1 MGVFFDS
8 GNSIELQMC
17 NCKARMLFAKLDN
30 FDVLDVVGFD
40 EMDLHKLISRLPFN
54 FVGVKH
60 EDLFLYLCVRY
71 EGLIKTREYVVR
83 TIKLKRGGT
92 Q

>member
-1 MGVFFDS
+1 MGIFFDG

-17 NCKARMLFAKLDN
+17 NCKARTLFVKLDN
-30 FDVLDVVGFD
+30 FDVLNVVDFE
-40 EMDLHKLISRLPFN
+40 EMDLHKLISILPFDCI
-54 FVGVKH
+54 GVKH

-71 EGLIKTREYVVR
+71 EGLIKTREYIVK